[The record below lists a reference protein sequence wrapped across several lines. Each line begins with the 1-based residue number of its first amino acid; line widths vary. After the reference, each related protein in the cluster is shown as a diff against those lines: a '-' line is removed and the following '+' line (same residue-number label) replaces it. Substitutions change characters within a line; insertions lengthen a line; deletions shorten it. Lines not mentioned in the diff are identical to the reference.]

1 MMANEMSDAYSD
13 AGVNVREADAGVAA
27 IVSVL
32 GRIETGAPSRVVPL
46 PGHFAAVLK
55 ITDNLGLAICTDGV
69 GSKLVVAE
77 QAGVLD
83 TVGIDCVAMNVN
95 DLVCVGAEPIAL
107 VDYLA
112 VEESDPERLAAIAEG
127 LRRGADLSGVEI
139 PGGELAQ
146 IPELIRGH
154 PSPEGFD
161 LCAAAVGTVRLDRI
175 IDGSAIEPG
184 QAIIGVPSSGVHS
197 NGLTLARRALLEGS
211 DPNDRPAELE
221 GASLTEA
228 LLVPT
233 EIYVRAALEL
243 IRSDLTVTGLFH
255 LTGGGLLNFLRLG
268 RHVGYRIDSVLEP
281 QPVFDLIAG
290 RGGVPVHEMYEVFNM
305 GCGFAATVPAD
316 QAEHA
321 AAILASH
328 HPGSRQIGNVTAQAG
343 QIEVPALLIAG
354 DETGLRA
361 V

>member
-1 MMANEMSDAYSD
+1 MSDAYSE
-13 AGVNVREADAGVAA
+13 AGVDVREADAGVAA
-27 IVSVL
+27 IISVL
-32 GRIETGAPSRVVPL
+32 AKINTGSPSRVVHL

-55 ITDNLGLAICTDGV
+55 LTEDLGLAICTDGV

-77 QAGVLD
+77 QAGILD

-112 VEESDPERLAAIAEG
+112 VEESDPARLGAIAEG
-127 LRRGADLSGVEI
+127 LRRGADLAGVEI

-161 LCAAAVGTVRLDRI
+161 LCASAVGTVNLNQI
-175 IDGSAIEPG
+175 VDGSAITAG
-184 QAIIGVPSSGVHS
+184 QALIGVPSSGVHS
-197 NGLTLARRALLEGS
+197 NGLTLARKVLLDGG
-211 DPNDRPAELE
+211 DPNERPEVLG

-243 IRSDLTVTGLFH
+243 LRSDLEPSGLFH
-255 LTGGGLLNFLRLG
+255 LTGGGLLNLLRLG
-268 RHVGYRIDSVLEP
+268 TNVGYRIDNPLPP
-281 QPVFDLIAG
+281 QPVYDLIAS
-290 RGGVPVHEMYEVFNM
+290 RGNVPAHEMYEVFNM
-305 GCGFAATVPAD
+305 GCGFAVTVKQENA
-316 QAEHA
+316 QAA
-321 AAILASH
+321 VDILASH
-328 HPGSRQIGNVTAQAG
+328 HPGTRVIGEVTANAG
-343 QIEVPALLIAG
+343 HVTVPSLGITG
-354 DETGLRA
+354 DEAGLRDS
-361 V
+361 